1 METLVNLLEVNLVF
15 SLCWFLHRAVFSHVR
30 DHRAERAWW
39 LVMPIIAFVLPAVHV
54 PERVADPA
62 YRWMPVLD
70 IGGKVESAGATAGPA
85 LWDILLHVQVGGML
99 LFLVLAVVRYHR
111 AFRRMSTGG
120 HEARALFGL
129 VVVPSEVQ
137 GTDRMALEA
146 HERVHVQQGH
156 SYDVLFYTLL
166 RCISWWNPL
175 WSLARRELQVAH
187 ELAADAV
194 AARMHPGYD
203 RLLVAYAMGLPSG
216 HPILSFR
223 SSNLRTRIIMV
234 QLGKAPRRS
243 ALKYL
248 LFVPVIALCALVVGP
263 AGHLH
268 AQVPAPPVPPPPPA
282 VAPPVSAPD
291 GPVLIGELS
300 VQPEYPGGAEAMQA
314 HFNAALTAPKDRLPA
329 GTRAT
334 IYVGFVVEQDGSIG
348 EVVLKRGIRPDLD
361 GAVVEAVK
369 RMPRW
374 KPGELNGKKVA
385 TSLVLPVNYIAAV
398 APD

>member
-1 METLVNLLEVNLVF
+1 METLVYLLEVNLVF
-15 SLCWFLHRAVFSHVR
+15 SLCWLLHRAVFSHVR

-39 LVMPIIAFVLPAVHV
+39 LVMPIVAFVLPAVHV
-54 PERVADPA
+54 PERVAVPT

-70 IGGKVESAGATAGPA
+70 VGAKVESAGAAAGPA
-85 LWDILLHVQVGGML
+85 LWDILLYVQVGGML

-111 AFRRMSTGG
+111 AFRRMSADG
-120 HEARALFGL
+120 HEARAFFGH

-137 GTDRMALEA
+137 GTDRAALEA
-146 HERVHVQQGH
+146 HERVHVRQGH
-156 SYDVLFYTLL
+156 SYDVLYYTLL
-166 RCISWWNPL
+166 RCISWWNPV

-194 AARMHPGYD
+194 AACTHPEYD

-216 HPILSFR
+216 DPILSFR
-223 SSNLRTRIIMV
+223 SSNLRTRIIMI

-248 LFVPVIALCALVVGP
+248 LFVPVIALCTLVVGP
-263 AGHLH
+263 AGQLH
-268 AQVPAPPVPPPPPA
+268 AQVPPVPPPPPA

-291 GPVLIGELS
+291 GPVQIGELS

-314 HFNAALTAPKDRLPA
+314 HFNAVLIAPKDRLPA

-334 IYVGFVVEQDGSIG
+334 VYVGFIVQQDGTIG

-361 GAVVEAVK
+361 GSVVEAVK

-385 TSLVLPVNYIAAV
+385 TSLVLPVNYVSAV
-398 APD
+398 LPD